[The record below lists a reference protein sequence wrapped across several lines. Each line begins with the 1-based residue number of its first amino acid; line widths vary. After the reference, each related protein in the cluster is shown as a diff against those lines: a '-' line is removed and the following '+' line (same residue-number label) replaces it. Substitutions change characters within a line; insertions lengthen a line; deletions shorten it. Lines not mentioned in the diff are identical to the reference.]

1 MSERPLLMIPGP
13 IEVSESVRAAAAEAP
28 RSHVAPDFIEA
39 FGASLEAMRKVWL
52 AADSAQPFIVA
63 GSGTLAM
70 EMAAW
75 NVVAPGERV
84 VVVNTGYFSDRA
96 EEMLRRRG
104 AEVAPVNAE
113 PGHVPSMDEVRSAVV
128 AGPTRAL
135 FATHVDTSTGVR
147 VDARGLCQLAR
158 DHDLITVF
166 DGVCAT
172 AGEEFQ
178 MQAWDADVYLTASQK
193 AIGLPAGLALM
204 VASARAMEQR
214 NQLNASPPMAL
225 DWLQWLPIMEAY
237 EARRP
242 AYFATPATTLVWALR
257 AGLHEILGAGDDHTA
272 AVGHRVTTHAT
283 VAERCRRA
291 WRGMGLE
298 LVPATDEVAANTLSA
313 IRYPRGVGPGLV
325 PAIKKRGVVVAPG
338 LHPKLKDQYFRVGHM
353 GDVVTRAA
361 DMDRCITAVGDAVEA
376 ALKTL

>member
-147 VDARGLCQLAR
+147 VDARGLCQLALR
-158 DHDLITVF
+158 GLCHVPAQSMLRLGRFCDKPR
-166 DGVCAT
+166 APP
-172 AGEEFQ
+172 
-178 MQAWDADVYLTASQK
+178 K
-193 AIGLPAGLALM
+193 IGRRRRGDYC
-204 VASARAMEQR
+204 
-214 NQLNASPPMAL
+214 NAQST
-225 DWLQWLPIMEAY
+225 
-237 EARRP
+237 R
-242 AYFATPATTLVWALR
+242 ALR
-257 AGLHEILGAGDDHTA
+257 KRCFRIRAGP
-272 AVGHRVTTHAT
+272 RPVT
-283 VAERCRRA
+283 
-291 WRGMGLE
+291 GLSM
-298 LVPATDEVAANTLSA
+298 L
-313 IRYPRGVGPGLV
+313 
-325 PAIKKRGVVVAPG
+325 
-338 LHPKLKDQYFRVGHM
+338 
-353 GDVVTRAA
+353 
-361 DMDRCITAVGDAVEA
+361 
-376 ALKTL
+376 